1 MLILYS
7 MTLLELSSSTTV
19 KDTIAPQDIDPG
31 DAICINLKGQHVF
44 ARVLKVLPNK
54 LLTTNLA
61 YTGTHPKV
69 RNTFYNSI
77 IMVMKLNSIININK
91 QIL

>member
-1 MLILYS
+1 MLILFS
-7 MTLLELSSSTTV
+7 MTLLELSNNTIER
-19 KDTIAPQDIDPG
+19 DTIAPQDVSPG

-44 ARVLKVLPNK
+44 ARVLSVLPNK

-61 YTGTHPKV
+61 YNGTHPKV

-77 IMVMKLNSIININK
+77 IMVMKLNSIINVNK
-91 QIL
+91 QM